1 MAASDS
7 DVTYVSDMENP
18 AEHSQ
23 DGIVPETEE
32 IVMDTEPE
40 LGAIS
45 GMMPCHTRDNGAAE
59 STTCVTSAP
68 QKPPAVSSDSES
80 DDSLFQTQCSP
91 GVLRRGRRERPQK
104 DRDLGDGR
112 GGTGALGGGESDER
126 ESRSPDGTLHKQR
139 ALHKRPAKTSPRP
152 KQRRE
157 KVRKVMIWKGLEFPF
172 LGEFYRMK
180 HLPKS
185 KILTYEQAALGG
197 FLKCVIK
204 VKGRRCLSSLI
215 NSPSTVCAAD
225 GYSGLEEK
233 RAISPTPEPE
243 ARDQSEDDHRD
254 DVKLVDLSCFIQK
267 RKKKKCSGSQHG
279 DREQKGGV
287 KERLDGAVELDST
300 GTEQSRSKKEK
311 RESKRCLS
319 EAADDFGLPP
329 DPREKAQSKGRVSA
343 PEAQL
348 LDPGE
353 QEELMAKWKK
363 RKREKHSR
371 ESKRK
376 NRYKNRKEAVE
387 RAENGLIIEPL
398 IGEAQTAMRVN
409 SGQQEAAPRDCDI
422 AGDEAQHVSQSSS
435 SDIGDMFAAC
445 RNAFGPRKGERSSSD
460 ACGFGELGLEGASD
474 VLQDT
479 TPEAVCDEKG
489 RKKKKKRKRHKGEE
503 ASGSGPLPEPS
514 AHTVSSE
521 NLREIRHELRTSA
534 VGSRTTVSGRCAQNP
549 DVALETIQ
557 VEDAEPMQVTVTKTK
572 SDEEERKK
580 KKKKTVR
587 EEGGDVQE
595 PLSQRTENSDSVRS
609 ESSLAADGP
618 DTLEQRNEGG
628 PSDTSPR
635 HLEMTR
641 RMKSKDDDPDAAREE
656 KGEKK
661 KEKRAKRKGEGRR
674 KAEMLSENT
683 DGTPTGESADDPA
696 GLSASESR
704 GDENTV
710 EVTVLDSRDT
720 AELQRKKKRQK
731 TAYSESLSEGIRAD
745 GNEIME
751 TLRGGSV
758 MEGTELTGNG
768 SRWTCKMRLSKKMK
782 RTSVG
787 LGSRSHLSSSED
799 LVSSYENSREAS
811 LVTRN
816 ELSSSQEQ
824 EIEESNLSGLG
835 LQDLNMNLANDR
847 KQHRK
852 HKKRKKE
859 QKNTSPHA
867 LSLFSLNP
875 SAAEVTQGEVC
886 LGKQC
891 PEVLSMADDRT
902 TNASDEAPPDDPAR
916 TVTSKDEGVSKR
928 RAKRKLFNVTSFDM
942 FDASSPT

>member
-1 MAASDS
+1 M
-7 DVTYVSDMENP
+7 N
-18 AEHSQ
+18 
-23 DGIVPETEE
+23 
-32 IVMDTEPE
+32 
-40 LGAIS
+40 
-45 GMMPCHTRDNGAAE
+45 
-59 STTCVTSAP
+59 
-68 QKPPAVSSDSES
+68 
-80 DDSLFQTQCSP
+80 
-91 GVLRRGRRERPQK
+91 
-104 DRDLGDGR
+104 
-112 GGTGALGGGESDER
+112 
-126 ESRSPDGTLHKQR
+126 
-139 ALHKRPAKTSPRP
+139 
-152 KQRRE
+152 
-157 KVRKVMIWKGLEFPF
+157 WKGLEFPF

-204 VKGRRCLSSLI
+204 VKGRRRLSSLI
-215 NSPSTVCAAD
+215 NSPSTVWAAD
-225 GYSGLEEK
+225 GFSGLEEK

-254 DVKLVDLSCFIQK
+254 DVKLVDPSCFIQK

-287 KERLDGAVELDST
+287 KERLNGAVELDST
-300 GTEQSRSKKEK
+300 GSKESRSKKK
-311 RESKRCLS
+311 KKESKRCLS
-319 EAADDFGLPP
+319 QPADAFGLPP
-329 DPREKAQSKGRVSA
+329 DPREKAQSKGRVLA

-376 NRYKNRKEAVE
+376 NKNKNRKEAVE
-387 RAENGLIIEPL
+387 RAENELIIEPL
-398 IGEAQTAMRVN
+398 IGEAQTAVRVN
-409 SGQQEAAPRDCDI
+409 SGQQEAAPQDCDI

-445 RNAFGPRKGERSSSD
+445 RNAFGPREGERSSSD

-479 TPEAVCDEKG
+479 TPEAVSDEKG
-489 RKKKKKRKRHKGEE
+489 RKKKKKKKKKRRRHKGEE
-503 ASGSGPLPEPS
+503 VSESGLFPEPS

-521 NLREIRHELRTSA
+521 NLREIGHELHPSA
-534 VGSRTTVSGRCAQNP
+534 VGSRTTGSGHSAENP
-549 DVALETIQ
+549 DVALGTIRVEET
-557 VEDAEPMQVTVTKTK
+557 EPMQVTVTKTQ

-580 KKKKTVR
+580 TKKQKKVR
-587 EEGGDVQE
+587 EGDGDVQE
-595 PLSQRTENSDSVRS
+595 PLSQRTENSGSVRS
-609 ESSLAADGP
+609 ESSLVVDGP

-628 PSDTSPR
+628 PSDTLPR
-635 HLEMTR
+635 CLEMTR
-641 RMKSKDDDPDAAREE
+641 RMKSKDGDPDAAREE

-674 KAEMLSENT
+674 KAEMLSEKT
-683 DGTPTGESADDPA
+683 DRTPTGQSADDPA

-704 GDENTV
+704 DENTV
-710 EVTVLDSRDT
+710 EVTVLDSSDT
-720 AELQRKKKRQK
+720 AELRRRRKRQK
-731 TAYSESLSEGIRAD
+731 TAQSESLCEGIRAD
-745 GNEIME
+745 GNEIMA
-751 TLRGGSV
+751 TLRGESV
-758 MEGTELTGNG
+758 MEGTEWTGNG
-768 SRWTCKMRLSKKMK
+768 SKGTCKMRLSKKVK

-811 LVTRN
+811 LVTLN

-824 EIEESNLSGLG
+824 ETEESNLSGLG

-859 QKNTSPHA
+859 HKNTSPHA
-867 LSLFSLNP
+867 LSLFSLSP

-886 LGKQC
+886 LGKRC
-891 PEVLSMADDRT
+891 PEVLSMADGRT
-902 TNASDEAPPDDPAR
+902 TKASDEAPPDESAQ
-916 TVTSKDEGVSKR
+916 TVTSK
-928 RAKRKLFNVTSFDM
+928 
-942 FDASSPT
+942 